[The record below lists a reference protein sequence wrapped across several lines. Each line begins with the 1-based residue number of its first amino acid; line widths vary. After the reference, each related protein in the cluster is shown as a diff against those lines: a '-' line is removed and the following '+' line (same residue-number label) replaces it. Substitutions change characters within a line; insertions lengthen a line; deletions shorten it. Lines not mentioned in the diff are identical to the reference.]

1 MDKDKKLK
9 ILNRR
14 AVALKYNIEDVAP
27 KVVGKGRGYV
37 AEKLLEQARLNKI
50 PVYKDPSLTKDL
62 MGINLGENI
71 PPELY
76 EVVASVL
83 VFISDLDKMEEYKRR
98 GDE

>member
-1 MDKDKKLK
+1 MDKPKRMVDK
-9 ILNRR
+9 R
-14 AVALKYNIEDVAP
+14 AVALKYEIEDIAP
-27 KVVGKGRGYV
+27 KVIGKGRGYV

-50 PVYKDPSLTKDL
+50 PVYKDEALVKDL

-83 VFISDLDKMEEYKRR
+83 VFISDLDKMEGYKK
-98 GDE
+98 GAG

>member
-1 MDKDKKLK
+1 MMDEKKKFLDRK
-9 ILNRR
+9 

-27 KVVGKGRGYV
+27 KVIGKGQGYV

-50 PVYKDPSLTKDL
+50 PVYKDPKLTQDL
-62 MGINLGENI
+62 MGIDLGENI

-83 VFISDLDKMEEYKRR
+83 VFISDLDKMEEYRR
-98 GDE
+98 REFE

>member
-1 MDKDKKLK
+1 MDEKKKFLDRK
-9 ILNRR
+9 

-27 KVVGKGRGYV
+27 KVIGKGQGYV

-50 PVYKDPSLTKDL
+50 PVYKDPKLTQDL
-62 MGINLGENI
+62 MGIDLGENI

-83 VFISDLDKMEEYKRR
+83 VFISDLDKMEEYRR
-98 GDE
+98 REFE